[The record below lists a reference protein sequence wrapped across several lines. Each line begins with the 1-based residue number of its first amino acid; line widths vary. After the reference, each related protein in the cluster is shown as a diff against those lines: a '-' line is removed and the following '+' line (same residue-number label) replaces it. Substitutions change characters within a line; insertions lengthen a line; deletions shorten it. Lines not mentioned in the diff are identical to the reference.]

1 MARSDMSVS
10 SSNSGSKKPRTPQS
24 CDRCKSRK
32 TKCVDPVPG
41 PCKYCAHIGVECSG
55 TDRQKK
61 RPYYHVTEEEYR
73 CCIKILRHLLPGQD
87 LSLESLRR
95 IAEELDR
102 GAGHEQT
109 PVLNTPNVTM
119 NEDEKNEHERQ
130 SEEIGDLNKQ
140 LGCMMEDSLGEY
152 RYIGPYSDIAFN
164 DAVCTIKSSMNLEKQ
179 DTRIILPPRRAAYPP
194 EKPKRIKPPDGST
207 VLGNPYLPPRDS
219 CAYYVKRF
227 FADVNSTYWLYPYK
241 QFQTRLDRTYAD
253 GGATSS
259 SAWLC
264 SLYGIFALGAAS
276 VHGQNSVL
284 FDPPITHMDPTFSD
298 TKSFQDYLSL
308 AKGLAPSTQDEASV
322 DSIRAFT
329 ILGIIL
335 ENFGFRI
342 GSYIY
347 IGSAIRIAFSLGLQ
361 YDKGP
366 ASQSLATRQQNRRIW
381 WTLYVL
387 DQEISLLCGSPF
399 MIDGRVLRI
408 QTPAPLEQVFD
419 PGPATPLG
427 FVSASMLICRLKREI
442 IQATYP
448 ERSADSRSISFSKTM
463 SLLSSVQKWHTSLPS
478 HLKLGAPLPPEHK
491 RAVGILHLHYWD
503 ATILL
508 TRAFLLY
515 LVLRGP
521 KLSQTKKEWF
531 EKLSDI
537 CIDAAK
543 NALPVLKGMSAERS
557 LSSLITFDTSFI
569 LKISMVFVLALG
581 KTGSLEY
588 QIAMEECFMIVQ
600 AMEPVGF
607 CALVIQ
613 ELPVR
618 LAEIGLIVR
627 DNSVQNYDGLQNFSF
642 MDFVGNLT
650 DVYSDLGQSYMA
662 DMDMF
667 MNMNMSQIPSLDEFE
682 PNIGF

>member
-1 MARSDMSVS
+1 MIRT
-10 SSNSGSKKPRTPQS
+10 NSQI
-24 CDRCKSRK
+24 
-32 TKCVDPVPG
+32 PG

-61 RPYYHVTEEEYR
+61 RPYYHVTEEEYQ
-73 CCIKILRHLLPGQD
+73 CCIRILRHLLPGQD
-87 LSLESLRR
+87 LSLESLKR
-95 IAEELDR
+95 IAEELER
-102 GAGHEQT
+102 GVGYEQS
-109 PVLNTPNVTM
+109 PVIDTPNVGVNS
-119 NEDEKNEHERQ
+119 NERNEHEPQ
-130 SEEIGDLNKQ
+130 SEEISNLNRQ

-164 DAVCTIKSSMNLEKQ
+164 DAVCSIKGSISLEKQ
-179 DTRIILPPRRAAYPP
+179 DTRIILPPRKAAYPP
-194 EKPKRIKPPDGST
+194 EKPKRIRPPDGSAI
-207 VLGNPYLPPRDS
+207 LGNPYLPPRDS
-219 CAYYVKRF
+219 CTYYVKRF
-227 FADVNSTYWLYPYK
+227 FDDINSTYWLYPIK

-276 VHGQNSVL
+276 IHGQYGGL
-284 FDPPITHMDPTFSD
+284 FDGSISQVAPVFSD

-308 AKGLAPSTQDEASV
+308 AKGLVPSAQDEAGV
-322 DSIRAFT
+322 DSIRAFA

-335 ENFGFRI
+335 GNFGFRI

-347 IGSAIRIAFSLGLQ
+347 IGSSVRIAFTLGLQ

-366 ASQSLATRQQNRRIW
+366 SSQSLAERQQNRRIW

-387 DQEISLLCGSPF
+387 DQEISSLCGSPF
-399 MIDGRVLRI
+399 MIDGRILRI
-408 QTPAPLEQVFD
+408 QTPSPLEQVFD

-427 FVSASMLICRLKREI
+427 FVSASMLISRLKRDI

-448 ERSADSRSISFSKTM
+448 ERSADSRTISFSKTA
-463 SLLSSVQKWHTSLPS
+463 SLLSSVQKWQASLPS
-478 HLKLGAPLPPEHK
+478 HLKWDVPIPPEHR

-508 TRAFLLY
+508 TRTFLLY

-521 KLSQTKKEWF
+521 KLNQTKKEWF

-543 NALPVLKGMSAERS
+543 NALVVLKSMSAESS
-557 LSSLITFDTSFI
+557 LSSLVTFDTCFI
-569 LKISMVFVLALG
+569 LKITMVFVLALG

-588 QIAMEECFMIVQ
+588 QIDMEDCFSILRG
-600 AMEPVGF
+600 MEPVGF
-607 CALVIQ
+607 CGLVVQ

-618 LAEIGLIVR
+618 LAEIGLAI
-627 DNSVQNYDGLQNFSF
+627 NHNNPQNEDSLQTFSF

-650 DVYSDLGQSYMA
+650 DVYSDLGHSFMA

-667 MNMNMSQIPSLDEFE
+667 MDMDMSQIPSLDEFE
-682 PNIGF
+682 PGMGF